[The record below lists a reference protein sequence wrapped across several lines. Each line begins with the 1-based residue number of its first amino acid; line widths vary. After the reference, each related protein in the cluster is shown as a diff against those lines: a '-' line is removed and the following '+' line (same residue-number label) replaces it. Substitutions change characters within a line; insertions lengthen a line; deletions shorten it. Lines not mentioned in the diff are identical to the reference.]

1 MLEISPDI
9 RIPEREI
16 AITAVRA
23 QGPGGQNVNKVSTAV
38 NLRFDAAASKSLPD
52 DVRERLLSLRDRR
65 VSPAGVV
72 NIKVQDTR
80 SQDANRQIARQR
92 LAELITPLLA
102 KPKSRKVTRP
112 GRKAVQKRLDDKA
125 HRSKLKASRRIP
137 DG

>member
-16 AITAVRA
+16 EISAVRA

-102 KPKSRKVTRP
+102 APKVRKKTRP

-125 HRSKLKASRRIP
+125 HRGKLKASRKKP
-137 DG
+137 GE